1 MDDPVAI
8 KRCKTGEQF
17 SNFAVASGK
26 KNQTSDV
33 LLFMSIKKNASVTI
47 VVVFLIA
54 SCNTGEGKVGKS
66 QEPVFVTRP
75 ASRITLPIKPSN
87 VALADVNKD
96 GQLDLII
103 ASEEPRAV
111 TVLPG
116 AKAEPFF
123 RAATSRNI
131 ALPESPGEIVLG
143 DVNGDDRLDIALNSH
158 DSYNVTLLLGEA
170 NGGFALAPNSPIVM
184 KKGTHPHTHGLGL
197 GDLNGDGKLDLATV
211 NNADNDVSVAFG
223 DGRGGFTL
231 APRSPFA
238 VGPSPYPLT
247 LGDINSDGRLDIVA
261 TASATGPAR
270 AQQLASSRALTLLL
284 ADGQGGFRRSEIPLR
299 TGQPWF
305 VALGDLNGDRKL
317 DLVATHH
324 EQSALTVL
332 LGDGTGNFRETAG
345 SPFDFG
351 HNVSQIVLADVNRD
365 RREDVIAASGDSI
378 RVMLGDGAGRFNPAP
393 HSPFAT
399 PRGTWRLA
407 VGDIDQDGKTDVVTS
422 NTDSNSVTV
431 LFGS

>member
-1 MDDPVAI
+1 MTI
-8 KRCKTGEQF
+8 KQK
-17 SNFAVASGK
+17 AS
-26 KNQTSDV
+26 
-33 LLFMSIKKNASVTI
+33 LTI
-47 VVVFLIA
+47 VAVFLFA
-54 SCNTGEGKVGKS
+54 SCNTGEGKVGNS
-66 QEPVFVTRP
+66 QQGAFVTRRG
-75 ASRITLPIKPSN
+75 SRITVPTKPSN
-87 VALADVNKD
+87 VAVADLNED

-111 TVLPG
+111 TVLLG
-116 AKAEPFF
+116 DKADASF
-123 RAATSRNI
+123 RAATARTI
-131 ALPESPGEIVLG
+131 ALPESPGEMVLG
-143 DVNGDDRLDIALNSH
+143 DVNGDDRLDVALDSH
-158 DSYNVTLLLGEA
+158 DSYNVTLVLGEA
-170 NGGFALAPNSPIVM
+170 NGGFALAPNSPIAM
-184 KKGTHPHTHGLGL
+184 KKGQHPHTHGLGL

-211 NNADNDVSVAFG
+211 NNEDNDVSVAFG

-247 LGDINSDGRLDIVA
+247 LGDVNSDGRFDIVA

-305 VALGDLNGDRKL
+305 VGLGDLNGDSKP

-332 LGDGTGNFRETAG
+332 IGDGAGNFRETAG

-351 HNVSQIVLADVNRD
+351 HDVWQIVLADVNRD
-365 RREDVIAASGDSI
+365 RRVDVIAAAGDSI
-378 RVMLGDGAGRFNPAP
+378 RVMLGDGTGGFKPAP
-393 HSPFAT
+393 HSPFTTA
-399 PRGTWRLA
+399 RGTWRLA